1 MTRAAARAL
10 AVAVVLVLTTASTRA
25 QPPSFPAGTELV
37 TVDAVVQDDRGQAV
51 LGLGAADFTL
61 TVDGAPQEI
70 VAFEAIDRPARA
82 GTGAGTPSP
91 PGGPPRTSSNV
102 DAAARAVRTFVVVFD
117 ERHLDTAEAARGRQA
132 LLRFLDTSTG
142 DGDRVTVAGT
152 HTGAAWTARLP
163 EGRAALVRVLD
174 ELRGRRQGDLVRDAI
189 SDYEAMRI
197 DRESDGIVL
206 ERVTRRLVSTNYIR
220 RDVRLPRD
228 PRDADTDLESERGIT
243 RARAAEVYA
252 KATVDNEATL
262 SVIER
267 ALEGLAVAR
276 GRKSLILVSAGFIH
290 DAHLPELRR
299 VVTAA
304 LRANVALYFVD
315 ARGLTGAP
323 TALQGDVSA
332 PTDFNDLGATLSEE
346 RNESEGSEGLA
357 ADTGG
362 FTVRDNDLER
372 GLERIARE
380 STSYYLLGFKP
391 PETRADGRFRKIAVK
406 VARPGLRVV
415 ARRGYYA
422 PDANAKPAPGPG
434 RDADIQRALDS
445 PFELADVPLRATTH
459 VFGDAAPGKQAVVLT
474 AEADIR
480 GLAFES
486 RGGQAQDTLETM
498 LVVTNRDT
506 AEFFRFDQQFE
517 MSFRPETRARYEQAW
532 FPIRRRLELVPGAY
546 QAKIIARDGNARR
559 IGSLTHDFDVPS
571 GEGLR
576 ISTPILG
583 DRLGDDG
590 PGAPVLEPGAR
601 RVFAPVGVLHCRFEV
616 YGAARDPKT
625 GQPDVLAGF
634 SIRRSDGRFLAAAAE
649 TPLKPAPDGS
659 LTRSFGTRI
668 DGAPAGRYEM
678 IVLVTDQAAGKVAET
693 REPFVIEAPGAKPD

>member
-1 MTRAAARAL
+1 
-10 AVAVVLVLTTASTRA
+10 
-25 QPPSFPAGTELV
+25 
-37 TVDAVVQDDRGQAV
+37 
-51 LGLGAADFTL
+51 
-61 TVDGAPQEI
+61 
-70 VAFEAIDRPARA
+70 
-82 GTGAGTPSP
+82 
-91 PGGPPRTSSNV
+91 
-102 DAAARAVRTFVVVFD
+102 
-117 ERHLDTAEAARGRQA
+117 
-132 LLRFLDTSTG
+132 
-142 DGDRVTVAGT
+142 
-152 HTGAAWTARLP
+152 
-163 EGRAALVRVLD
+163 
-174 ELRGRRQGDLVRDAI
+174 
-189 SDYEAMRI
+189 
-197 DRESDGIVL
+197 
-206 ERVTRRLVSTNYIR
+206 
-220 RDVRLPRD
+220 
-228 PRDADTDLESERGIT
+228 
-243 RARAAEVYA
+243 
-252 KATVDNEATL
+252 
-262 SVIER
+262 
-267 ALEGLAVAR
+267 
-276 GRKSLILVSAGFIH
+276 
-290 DAHLPELRR
+290 
-299 VVTAA
+299 
-304 LRANVALYFVD
+304 
-315 ARGLTGAP
+315 
-323 TALQGDVSA
+323 
-332 PTDFNDLGATLSEE
+332 
-346 RNESEGSEGLA
+346 
-357 ADTGG
+357 
-362 FTVRDNDLER
+362 VRDNDLER

-583 DRLGDDG
+583 DRLRRRRPRRPRAGAGRAARVRARRGAALPLRGVRRGARPEDG
-590 PGAPVLEPGAR
+590 PARRPGRLLDPPERRPLPGRGRGDASQAGAR
-601 RVFAPVGVLHCRFEV
+601 RQPGPQLRHPDRRR
-616 YGAARDPKT
+616 AARTLRDDRARHRP
-625 GQPDVLAGF
+625 G
-634 SIRRSDGRFLAAAAE
+634 GRQGRG
-649 TPLKPAPDGS
+649 D
-659 LTRSFGTRI
+659 TRALLYRV
-668 DGAPAGRYEM
+668 E
-678 IVLVTDQAAGKVAET
+678 GKVRTIKKA
-693 REPFVIEAPGAKPD
+693 RSGRAIA